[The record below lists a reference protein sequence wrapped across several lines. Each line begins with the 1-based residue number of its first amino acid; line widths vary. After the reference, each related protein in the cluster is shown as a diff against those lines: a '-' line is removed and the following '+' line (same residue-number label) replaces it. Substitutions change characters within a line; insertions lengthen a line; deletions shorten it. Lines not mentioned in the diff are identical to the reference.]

1 MDTNKLRA
9 KDLITTGIFT
19 VVFTLIVMVVSLT
32 LGMIPVV
39 YPFIVAIGMIPCGI
53 VWAYMRAKVPKRFG
67 ILIQC
72 TVLALFLLLTGMG
85 WYGVL
90 GVFVG
95 GVLAEIIAGIGNYRS
110 FKLTVLSYA
119 VFGLCFDLGGFLV
132 ILLAGDYYY
141 KNSIALGADTAYM
154 DALMNFMSGPVLA
167 VACVLTVI
175 GAVVGMLLGKAML
188 KKHFVKAG
196 IV

>member
-1 MDTNKLRA
+1 MNTNKLKA
-9 KDLITTGIFT
+9 QDLITTGIFT
-19 VVFTLIVMVVSLT
+19 VVFTLIVMVISLT

-39 YPFIVAIGMIPCGI
+39 YPFIVAIGMLPCGI
-53 VWAYMRAKVPKRFG
+53 VWAYMRAKVPKRFC

-72 TVLALFLLLTGMG
+72 TVLSLFLLLTGMG

-95 GVLAEIIAGIGNYRS
+95 GVLAELIAGIGKYKS

-119 VFGLCFDLGGFLV
+119 AFGLCFELGGFLV
-132 ILLAGDYYY
+132 ILLTGDYYY
-141 KNSIALGADTAYM
+141 ENSIALGADTAYM
-154 DALMNFMSGPVLA
+154 DALMKFISGPVLA
-167 VACVLTVI
+167 AACALTIV
-175 GAVVGMLLGKAML
+175 GAVAGMLLGRAFL
-188 KKHFVKAG
+188 KKHFEKAG

>member
-1 MDTNKLRA
+1 MNTNKLKA

-19 VVFTLIVMVVSLT
+19 VVFTLIVMVISLT

-39 YPFIVAIGMIPCGI
+39 YPFIVPIGLVPCGI
-53 VWAYMRAKVPKRFG
+53 VWAYLRAKVPKRFC

-90 GVFVG
+90 GVFIG
-95 GVLAEIIAGIGNYRS
+95 GIAAELIAGLGKYKS
-110 FKLTVLSYA
+110 FKLAVLSYA
-119 VFGLCFDLGGFLV
+119 AFGLCFELGGFLV

-154 DALMNFMSGPVLA
+154 DALMRFMTGPVLA
-167 VACVLTVI
+167 AACVLAVI
-175 GAVVGMLLGKAML
+175 GAIVGMLLGRVFL
-188 KKHFVKAG
+188 KKHFERVG

>member
-1 MDTNKLRA
+1 
-9 KDLITTGIFT
+9 
-19 VVFTLIVMVVSLT
+19 
-32 LGMIPVV
+32 
-39 YPFIVAIGMIPCGI
+39 MIPCGI
-53 VWAYMRAKVPKRFG
+53 VWAYMRAKTPKRFG

-85 WYGVL
+85 WFGVL
-90 GVFVG
+90 GVFAG
-95 GVLAEIIAGIGNYRS
+95 GVLAEVIAGIGKYKS
-110 FKLTVLSYA
+110 FRLTVLSYA
-119 VFGLCFDLGGFLV
+119 AFGLCFELGGFLV

-141 KNSIALGADTAYM
+141 QNSIALGADTAYM

-167 VACVLTVI
+167 AACMLAVA
-175 GAVVGMLLGKAML
+175 GAVAGMLLGKAFL